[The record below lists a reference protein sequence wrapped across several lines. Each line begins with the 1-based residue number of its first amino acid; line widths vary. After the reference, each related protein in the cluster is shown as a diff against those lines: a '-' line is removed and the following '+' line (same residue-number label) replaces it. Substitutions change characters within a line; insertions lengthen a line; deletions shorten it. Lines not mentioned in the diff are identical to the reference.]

1 MHNFV
6 LENPTKILFGRDT
19 INHIGTETRAFG
31 ATALLV
37 YGRQSL
43 KENGIHGQIIEAL
56 TTCGI
61 TVIEHGGVKSNP
73 VLSHVRQ
80 GITLCKA
87 HGVDVI
93 VAAGGGSVIDEAK
106 AIAAGAVVAH
116 DVWKFFKGKAGIT
129 TPLPICTVLTLA
141 ASGSEMNGGMV
152 ITNDETN
159 LKLGIGNKKL
169 CPKVSILDPTVTFSV
184 PQNYTAY
191 GAVDAIAHTLEFYFT
206 ATDPYTPVQD
216 RFIEGLIMNL
226 IEACDQVLIDPK
238 SYSGRAN
245 LMWCATMALNGWTAA
260 GLGPIGFP
268 MHMIEHTMSALYD
281 VPHGAGLSVVIPAW
295 LRWRAARAPHK
306 IAQLAERVF
315 MITEGSIEE
324 KAHTGIDRLHGWFKQ
339 IHSPT
344 TLTELTIPETAINT
358 LATHSLTQAKLW
370 RLDDYDTATI
380 EEILRFAVGSVTPS
394 H

>member
-1 MHNFV
+1 MRNFV

-19 INHIGTETRAFG
+19 IGQIGVEARTFG
-31 ATALLV
+31 TTALLV

-43 KENGIHGQIIEAL
+43 KTSGIHTQVTEAL
-56 TTCGI
+56 VASGI
-61 TVIEHGGVKSNP
+61 SVVEHGGVKSNP

-80 GITLCKA
+80 GIALCKS
-87 HGVDVI
+87 HGVDVL

-116 DVWKFFKGKAGIT
+116 DVWKFFKGKAGVT

-169 CPKVSILDPTVTFSV
+169 CPKVSILDPSATFSV
-184 PQNYTAY
+184 PPDYTAY

-206 ATDPYTPVQD
+206 AADPHTPVQD
-216 RFIEGLIMNL
+216 RFIEGLIINL
-226 IEACDQVLIDPK
+226 IEACDQVLAEPDNYP
-238 SYSGRAN
+238 GRAN

-260 GLGPIGFP
+260 GLGMVGFP
-268 MHMIEHTMSALYD
+268 MHMIEHSMSALYD

-295 LRWRAARAPHK
+295 LKWKATTDPRK

-315 MITEGSIEE
+315 MIREGSVAE
-324 KAHTGIDRLHGWFKQ
+324 KAAAGINHLQKWFTK
-339 IHSPT
+339 IGSPIF
-344 TLTELTIPETAINT
+344 LDELKIPNSSVSD

-380 EEILRFAVGSVTPS
+380 EEILHFSVR
-394 H
+394 